1 MGSTQD
7 ESDKVSALRSLQK
20 ERLVVSRLGF
30 VDRAMELDQ
39 EIEMM
44 RQKVKVAREQEE
56 TVMLDQRLKLLSVS
70 HMRKQAKLE
79 YILNEEM
86 KQTMG
91 KIASEEAKMARRHE
105 IEFMRVLEGATRR
118 AVGRVKKCNCHEP
131 YLCRHNK
138 TASYNT
144 RRPSKTVV
152 TYRRNAR
159 RLKQAGRPEEAII
172 WEEKAKELDEEE
184 QENWR
189 NRIADGIIASPWG
202 ANEAL
207 VDQITEDH
215 KKELHVLNKTHEF
228 KLETIRKQHETRRKN
243 FRNALIGEERK
254 MRIQVHKQ
262 CLLRTSVNVEEE
274 YLEKK
279 KEKQV

>member
-1 MGSTQD
+1 MGSVHD
-7 ESDKVSALRSLQK
+7 DSDKFSALRCLQR

-44 RQKVKVAREQEE
+44 RQKVKEAREKEE
-56 TVMLDQRLKLLSVS
+56 TVMLEQRLKLLSVS
-70 HMRKQAKLE
+70 HMRKQAKLD

-91 KIASEEAKMARRHE
+91 KIANEELKMSRRHE
-105 IEFMRVLEGATRR
+105 LEFMRVLEGATRR
-118 AVGRVKKCNCHEP
+118 AVGRVKKCNCDEP

-144 RRPSKTVV
+144 RRPSKIVV
-152 TYRRNAR
+152 TYRRNAK
-159 RLKQAGRPEEAII
+159 RLKQAGRPDESIV
-172 WEEKAKELDEEE
+172 WDEKAKELDEQE
-184 QENWR
+184 QEKWR

-215 KKELHVLNKTHEF
+215 KKELNVLKKTHEF

-243 FRNALIGEERK
+243 FKNALIGEERK

-262 CLLRTSVNVEEE
+262 CLLRSTVNVEEE
-274 YLEKK
+274 YLERKRE
-279 KEKQV
+279 KEV